1 MQPAKYPY
9 EQREA
14 LTMTEPTANNTASH
28 PDAVNSHEG
37 RGVELDPRLL
47 DLLVC
52 PVTKAPLVYDRAA
65 QELISRQAKLAYPV
79 RDGIP
84 IMLPDEARKL
94 GD

>member
-1 MQPAKYPY
+1 
-9 EQREA
+9 
-14 LTMTEPTANNTASH
+14 MTKPTATNAASQLAH
-28 PDAVNSHEG
+28 PDAVGRSHEST
-37 RGVELDPRLL
+37 GVELDPRLL
-47 DLLVC
+47 ELLVC
-52 PVTKAPLVYDRAA
+52 PVTKAPLVYDRTA